1 MNTEQAIQQLASDL
15 AKQINANKSEDGYT
29 IICTRRE
36 LRQIVEDTFEGI
48 GGPERMYVF
57 GHRRLRERKIDALMN
72 DLFDELYLS
81 HDIFLTL
88 SQYDDVVLDERS
100 EEL

>member
-1 MNTEQAIQQLASDL
+1 MSKLQIIRMSETSKLHDLASDL

-48 GGPERMYVF
+48 GCHERMYVF
-57 GHRRLRERKIDALMN
+57 EIDALMN

-81 HDIFLTL
+81 HDLFLTI